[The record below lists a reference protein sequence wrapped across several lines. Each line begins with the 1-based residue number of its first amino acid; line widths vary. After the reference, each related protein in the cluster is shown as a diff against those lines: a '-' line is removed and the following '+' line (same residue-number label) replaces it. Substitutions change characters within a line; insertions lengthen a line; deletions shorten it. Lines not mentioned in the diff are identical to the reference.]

1 MDGEARGGRM
11 AAQWCSD
18 AGGRGGEERDDS
30 GDGGPP
36 STGWLPR
43 EEEEAEAV
51 RRDTSGELG
60 AAQGG
65 GDWRGK
71 AAARRCTGSSKEE
84 S

>member
-1 MDGEARGGRM
+1 MHGEAGGGRT
-11 AAQWCSD
+11 ARRRCSD
-18 AGGRGGEERDDS
+18 DGDQSGEE
-30 GDGGPP
+30 GDLRPP
-36 STGWLPR
+36 STGWFHWD
-43 EEEEAEAV
+43 EEEDEAV